1 MSTLHYNEDIIDQ
14 LLVLGVGTRNEI
26 INAINN
32 VINKNDINSILDYIL
47 KKKSNQLSTK
57 SINV

>member
-1 MSTLHYNEDIIDQ
+1 MSSLHYNEDIINQ
-14 LLVLGVGTRNEI
+14 LIVLGVGTRDEI

-47 KKKSNQLSTK
+47 NKQYNKLSSKYTA
-57 SINV
+57 V